1 MNQRRKEVDK
11 VQKNLKLGNRSIIGP
26 GNPVYIIAEI
36 GINHN
41 GSIDLAK
48 EMIRSAHKVGVNA
61 VKFQKRNPEEC
72 VPPEQRDR
80 MRETPWGYISYM
92 EYRYKVE
99 FGEKE
104 YREIDNLCKN
114 LGIEWFVS
122 CWDKTS
128 VDFMERFNPIC
139 YKVPSAHITNKELLL
154 YLKKTQRPLIL
165 STGMSTMSEIRQA
178 VELVGTDTLALAH
191 CTSSYPAKLEELNLR
206 MILTLRKMYDCP
218 IGYSGHEVGLA
229 TSVVAVSLGACF
241 VERHFTLDR
250 ASWGSDQASSVEI
263 AGLARLVKDIRSVE
277 IALGDGEKVVYES
290 EMEIRERLRA

>member
-1 MNQRRKEVDK
+1 MDK

-72 VPPEQRDR
+72 VPLEQRDR

-92 EYRYKVE
+92 DYRYKVE

-104 YREIDNLCKN
+104 YRDIDNLCKN

-128 VDFMERFNPIC
+128 VDFMERFDPIC
-139 YKVPSAHITNKELLL
+139 YKIPSAHITNKELLL
-154 YLKKTQRPLIL
+154 YLKKTRRPLIL

>member
-1 MNQRRKEVDK
+1 MDK
-11 VQKNLKLGNRSIIGP
+11 VQKSLKLGDRSIIGE

-48 EMIRSAHKVGVNA
+48 EMIRAAHKVGVNA

-72 VPPEQRDR
+72 VPLEQRDR

-92 EYRYKVE
+92 DYRYKVE

-104 YREIDNLCKN
+104 YRDIDKLCKN

-128 VDFMERFNPIC
+128 VDFMERFDPIC

-165 STGMSTMSEIRQA
+165 STGMSTISEIRQA
-178 VELVGTDTLALAH
+178 VELVGTDTLAIAH

-229 TSVVAVSLGACF
+229 TSVAAVGLGACF

-263 AGLARLVKDIRSVE
+263 AGLARLIKDIRSLE

-290 EMEIRERLRA
+290 EMEMRKRLRT